1 MLPLPLPGLPSLHG
15 IIEAIA
21 NGFFGALANAL
32 VPGFLKHATV
42 ATIQALVALPDPAAW
57 PHVSQLQG
65 EMTFLGVL
73 LLPVTLAA
81 GVLRYWIVGLTGA
94 PSPVVAVGRAGW
106 ATGLLVGYR
115 WIVEQVV
122 AVANTLTHAI
132 LGFPAVSGGL
142 SRIVAV
148 LFGGS
153 LLVGAGGVFGALLV
167 IVGVVFAAALF
178 AAQVLVA
185 LVLALLTV
193 AGPLLIA
200 VSAVPELSHLARS
213 WAHALLAVALIPV
226 GWTVLFA
233 TAGALALDATSFTGG
248 AGGLPEHVAAAFA
261 GLITFV
267 LAVRLPI
274 VLFAQA
280 RHLMFAGAAGGR
292 MGAGAQT
299 LPGAE
304 RVSAAQ
310 ARLRSVAFDAA
321 PAVGRTVGVAA
332 GAFGAPAGGPAGA
345 IRRRISRTRD
355 TEQQRSSRSSGG
367 TATRGVRAR
376 VALAASALR
385 DAPRQGRA
393 AMNRHRPHPVTATQ
407 ARAGTPARSDGLW
420 LARRGSAE
428 RHRGRSSST
437 QPGRAQRPATSGSAG
452 GRVTSTAPA
461 ERKAR
466 AAAQHTPPVVTRPAR
481 PAGPSRH
488 PRQPEKPRAS
498 TGAGAPGAPLPR
510 AARGPSGRA
519 RRKPRPKGGR

>member
-1 MLPLPLPGLPSLHG
+1 MPGLPFPGLPSLHG

-21 NGFFGALANAL
+21 NGFFGAFASAL

-57 PHVSQLQG
+57 PHVSELQG

-73 LLPVTLAA
+73 LLPVTLAI
-81 GVLRYWIVGLTGA
+81 GTLRYWLVGLTGG
-94 PSPVVAVGRAGW
+94 PSPVLAVGRAGW
-106 ATGLLVGYR
+106 ATGVLVAYR

-122 AVANTLTHAI
+122 AAANTLTHAI

-142 SRIVAV
+142 SRIVTV

-178 AAQVLVA
+178 AAQVLVT

-200 VSAVPELSHLARS
+200 VSAIPELSHLARS

-267 LAVRLPI
+267 LAVRLPMM
-274 VLFAQA
+274 LFAQA

-292 MGAGAQT
+292 TGAGAQA

-310 ARLRSVAFDAA
+310 ARLRSLAFDAA

-332 GAFGAPAGGPAGA
+332 GAFGAPAGGPVGA
-345 IRRRISRTRD
+345 IRRRVSRTRD
-355 TEQQRSSRSSGG
+355 SEKPQSSGSSGG
-367 TATRGVRAR
+367 LPPRGVRAR
-376 VALAASALR
+376 VALAASTLR
-385 DAPRQGRA
+385 DAPRQALA
-393 AMNRHRPHPVTATQ
+393 AMNRHRPQPVTATQ
-407 ARAGTPARSDGLW
+407 SRAATPGRSDGVW
-420 LARRGSAE
+420 RARRGSAE

-437 QPGRAQRPATSGSAG
+437 RPARTLRPAIPGSSGS
-452 GRVTSTAPA
+452 RVTSTGPA
-461 ERKAR
+461 DRKAR
-466 AAAQHTPPVVTRPAR
+466 AVQRARPVVTEPAR
-481 PAGPSRH
+481 PAGLSSH
-488 PRQPEKPRAS
+488 LGQPQKPTTS
-498 TGAGAPGAPLPR
+498 TGPGAAVPLPR

>member
-1 MLPLPLPGLPSLHG
+1 MLPLPFPGLPSLHG

-21 NGFFGALANAL
+21 NGFFGAFASAL
-32 VPGFLKHATV
+32 VPDFLKHATV
-42 ATIQALVALPDPAAW
+42 GTIQALVALPDPASW
-57 PHVSQLQG
+57 THVSQLQG

-81 GVLRYWIVGLTGA
+81 GTLRYWIVGLTGG

-115 WIVEQVV
+115 WIVEQIV
-122 AVANTLTHAI
+122 ATANTLTHAI

-178 AAQVLVA
+178 AAQVLVT

-200 VSAVPELSHLARS
+200 VSAIPELSHLARS

-248 AGGLPEHVAAAFA
+248 AGGLPEHVATAFA

-274 VLFAQA
+274 VLLAQA

-292 MGAGAQT
+292 PGAGPQA
-299 LPGAE
+299 LPGAQ

-310 ARLRSVAFDAA
+310 ARLRSLTFDAA

-332 GAFGAPAGGPAGA
+332 GAFGAPVGGPVGA
-345 IRRRISRTRD
+345 IRRRVTRTRD
-355 TEQQRSSRSSGG
+355 PDQQRSSRSGDG
-367 TATRGVRAR
+367 MPPRGVRAR
-376 VALAASALR
+376 VALAAGTLR
-385 DAPRQGRA
+385 DAPRQARA
-393 AMNRHRPHPVTATQ
+393 AMNRHRPQPVSAIQTH
-407 ARAGTPARSDGLW
+407 AGTPARSDGLW

-428 RHRGRSSST
+428 HHRGRSSST
-437 QPGRAQRPATSGSAG
+437 RPARTQRPATPGSAG

-461 ERKAR
+461 DRKAR
-466 AAAQHTPPVVTRPAR
+466 AAVQRARPVMTQPA

-488 PRQPEKPRAS
+488 PRQPQKPTPS
-498 TGAGAPGAPLPR
+498 TGPGAAAPLPR
-510 AARGPSGRA
+510 AERGPSGRA
-519 RRKPRPKGGR
+519 RRKPRPKGSR

>member
-1 MLPLPLPGLPSLHG
+1 MLPLPFPGLPSLHG
-15 IIEAIA
+15 MIEAIA
-21 NGFFGALANAL
+21 GGFFGALAHAL
-32 VPGFLKHATV
+32 VPSFLTHAGV
-42 ATIQALVALPDPAAW
+42 ATIQALVALPDPATW
-57 PHVSQLQG
+57 PHVSELQG

-81 GVLRYWIVGLTGA
+81 GVLRYWLLGLTGG
-94 PSPVVAVGRAGW
+94 PSPVLAVGRAGW
-106 ATGLLVGYR
+106 ATGLLVAYR

-122 AVANTLTHAI
+122 AAANTLTHAI
-132 LGFPAVSGGL
+132 LGFPAVSAGL
-142 SRIVAV
+142 SRIVTV

-178 AAQVLVA
+178 AAQVLVT

-200 VSAVPELSHLARS
+200 VSAIPELSHLARS

-274 VLFAQA
+274 VLFTHA
-280 RHLMFAGAAGGR
+280 RHLMFAAAAGGR
-292 MGAGAQT
+292 AGAGAQT

-332 GAFGAPAGGPAGA
+332 GALGAPAGGPVGA
-345 IRRRISRTRD
+345 IRRRVTRMRD
-355 TEQQRSSRSSGG
+355 TGQQRSSRSGGG
-367 TATRGVRAR
+367 TSTRGVRAR
-376 VALAASALR
+376 VALAASTLR
-385 DAPRQGRA
+385 DAPRQARD
-393 AMNRHRPHPVTATQ
+393 AMNRQRPRPVTATPV
-407 ARAGTPARSDGLW
+407 RAVTPGRSDGVW

-437 QPGRAQRPATSGSAG
+437 RPARTQRPTTSDTAGS
-452 GRVTSTAPA
+452 RVTSTALA
-461 ERKAR
+461 DRRAR
-466 AAAQHTPPVVTRPAR
+466 AAMRRTAPVVTRLAR
-481 PAGPSRH
+481 PAGPGGH
-488 PRQPEKPRAS
+488 PGQPQKPTPS
-498 TGAGAPGAPLPR
+498 TGLGAAAPLP
-510 AARGPSGRA
+510 AARGPSGRP